1 MADRKTG
8 TGSTRGP
15 HGGGLG
21 ASATWCPTEFVSHS
35 SEETIAKGREIAA
48 SLRPPVIVMLSGELG
63 SGKTTLTKGI
73 ISGLGAAREEDVTS
87 PTFTLVHVFHSDNLA
102 GSNPAVAGPHP
113 CKVYHVDLYRV
124 ENFQDLESLGLE
136 DALEELAVVII
147 EWPERFT
154 FRTDWPH
161 VEIRLE
167 HAGGDSRRIAISGLS
182 FENRL

>member
-1 MADRKTG
+1 MPGYLRSGNVTG
-8 TGSTRGP
+8 RETGAGSTWRP
-15 HGGGLG
+15 
-21 ASATWCPTEFVSHS
+21 PEFVSYS
-35 SEETIAKGREIAA
+35 SEETIVKGREIAA
-48 SLRPPVIVMLSGELG
+48 KLRPPVIVMLGGELG

-87 PTFTLVHVFHSDNLA
+87 PTFTLVHVFHN
-102 GSNPAVAGPHP
+102 H

-136 DALEELAVVII
+136 DALGEQAIVII

-154 FRTDWPH
+154 FRTDWPR
-161 VEIRLE
+161 VDIRLE

-182 FENRL
+182 LETRCD